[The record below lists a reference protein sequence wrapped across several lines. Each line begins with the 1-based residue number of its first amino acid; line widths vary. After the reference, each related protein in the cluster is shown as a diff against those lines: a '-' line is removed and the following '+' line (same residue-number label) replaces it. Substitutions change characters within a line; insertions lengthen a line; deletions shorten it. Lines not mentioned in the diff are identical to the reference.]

1 MQLVHLHLDKNVFS
15 LSPAGKSWSQ
25 CWASTR
31 QNWIVDRGAS
41 FNALTLL
48 SVCFCLFQGRRPGYF
63 SFLDPFSPGV
73 WLFMLLAYLAV
84 SCVLFLVARYRV
96 PTSEIHSVLIRRS
109 SWGHSQTLK
118 EALQSIRRFAWWDR
132 GGNRCLMASFFSWSS
147 SWQHREVSSLI
158 LTPAGQGSQWCTA

>member
-1 MQLVHLHLDKNVFS
+1 MRAEANVE
-15 LSPAGKSWSQ
+15 
-25 CWASTR
+25 STR
-31 QNWIVDRGAS
+31 QNWIVDQGAS
-41 FNALTLL
+41 FNALSLL

-96 PTSEIHSVLIRRS
+96 PTSEIHTFLIRWS

-118 EALQSIRRFAWWDR
+118 EALQYISMFVWGWNR
-132 GGNRCLMASFFSWSS
+132 GRNRCLMASFFSWSS

-158 LTPAGQGSQWCTA
+158 VTPAGQGGQWRTTLSN

>member
-1 MQLVHLHLDKNVFS
+1 MRAEANVE
-15 LSPAGKSWSQ
+15 
-25 CWASTR
+25 STR
-31 QNWIVDRGAS
+31 QNWIVDQGAS
-41 FNALTLL
+41 FNALSLL

-96 PTSEIHSVLIRRS
+96 PTSEIHTFLIRWS
-109 SWGHSQTLK
+109 SWGQSQTLK
-118 EALQSIRRFAWWDR
+118 EALQYISMFVWGWNR
-132 GGNRCLMASFFSWSS
+132 GRNRCLMASFFSWSS

-158 LTPAGQGSQWCTA
+158 VTPAGQGGQWRTTLSN